1 MLHISLPFPNKR
13 SHTDTSPA
21 VLSLWTVTIC
31 PQSGNTSFAQVNVS
45 NYPCA
50 AGRAT
55 APNNPHNVFSFP
67 YPPVPG
73 TPTQGGRRD
82 TGPAEGASSLGRTAA
97 ASPRW
102 DVHQLTVSRALTG
115 AL

>member
-1 MLHISLPFPNKR
+1 MYYKYVRMFTSPPFPNKR

-45 NYPCA
+45 NYPRA
-50 AGRAT
+50 AGQAT
-55 APNNPHNVFSFP
+55 APNNPHNVFGFP

-73 TPTQGGRRD
+73 TWRGGPTQGGRGD
-82 TGPAEGASSLGRTAA
+82 TGTR
-97 ASPRW
+97 
-102 DVHQLTVSRALTG
+102 
-115 AL
+115 